1 MESPGF
7 CDLPAYR
14 MVELIRSGEAT
25 PVQLVN
31 QHLEH
36 IASLDEKYCSFATLA
51 DAAARI
57 LAEKSEKVLSDGNN
71 AGLLHGIPIAVD
83 DLLDVANL
91 RSTFGSKACS
101 ERVPEWD
108 SSPVQALKEAGAIVL
123 GKLAVS
129 EFGTIPA
136 TVQSGEFGQSIW
148 GDQYV
153 VVGGSYGMCTAVA
166 KGFVPAAV
174 GVDFNANVML
184 PGAFAG
190 IYVMRPTAG
199 EATQDFLSRPA
210 VAARSARDLALLV
223 DVLSNRNERVPNVS
237 ASLDRSIRSLRVAVY
252 PNLWNASIDDAH
264 RLALEQVTTHLNKQ
278 KCRLEEKRPDIQNPI
293 DAWELICQSELYAN
307 WHELFE
313 TEAELLDMRT
323 RNMFSQARLLSAKEY
338 LDARK
343 QIQGTRKLLEMFF
356 EHFDVLIVPAAG
368 CLPFEY
374 GGTPSNCR
382 ESETH
387 PRWQEYASMCAIA
400 AISDYPVALLPVAKS
415 DRQELP
421 ACMLVIAPPGCDDL
435 ILAVCADYEQAHQTN
450 SSR

>member
-1 MESPGF
+1 MESSSF

-36 IASLDEKYCSFATLA
+36 IASLDEKYRSFATLA

-57 LAEKSEKVLSDGNN
+57 LAEKSEKVLADGNS
-71 AGLLHGIPIAVD
+71 AGLLHGIPVAVD

-101 ERVPEWD
+101 DRVPEWD
-108 SSPVQALKEAGAIVL
+108 SSPIQALKEAGAIVL

-129 EFGTIPA
+129 EFGMIPA
-136 TVQSGEFGQSIW
+136 KVQSGEFGQSIW
-148 GDQYV
+148 GDQYA

-166 KGFVPAAV
+166 MGFVPAAV
-174 GVDFNANVML
+174 GVDFNANAML

-190 IYVMRPTAG
+190 VYVMRPTG
-199 EATQDFLSRPA
+199 GDATQDFLSKPA
-210 VAARSARDLALLV
+210 VAARSVRDLALLV
-223 DVLSNRNERVPNVS
+223 DVLAKRSERETNIS
-237 ASLDRSIRSLRVAVY
+237 ASLDRSIRSLRIAVY
-252 PNLWNASIDDAH
+252 PNLWNAPVDDAH
-264 RLALEQVTTHLNKQ
+264 RLALEQVTSYLNKQ

-293 DAWELICQSELYAN
+293 DAWELICHSELYAN

-313 TEAELLDMRT
+313 AEANSLDMRT
-323 RNMFSQARLLSAKEY
+323 RDLFNQARLLSAKEY
-338 LDARK
+338 PDARK
-343 QIQGTRKLLEMFF
+343 QIHGTRKLLEMFF
-356 EHFDVLIVPAAG
+356 EQFDVLIVPAAG

-374 GGTPSNCR
+374 GGTPSNCS
-382 ESETH
+382 ESETR

-400 AISDYPVALLPVAKS
+400 AISDYPVALMPVAIEG
-415 DRQELP
+415 QELP
-421 ACMLVIAPPGCDDL
+421 ASMLVIAPPGYDDL
-435 ILAVCADYEQAHQTN
+435 ILAVCASYEQAHQTN
-450 SSR
+450 SPQ